1 MPHDRRV
8 SQRSLLLGTVKEE
21 YKESNRPDK
30 ANLSLMLLLW
40 ISCVIALP
48 PGVAAFVWSL
58 KLIPWRDS
66 VFRWC
71 KTDGPVIAKDDPPL
85 VWIGLACIQHADKA
99 QFSRC
104 PGEAFSSSNDIG
116 GVAIICDCVNARE
129 SANLIRVRCCILR
142 KYCVAGLGYPMM
154 VHFCDGGIT
163 CG

>member
-1 MPHDRRV
+1 MF
-8 SQRSLLLGTVKEE
+8 RS
-21 YKESNRPDK
+21 
-30 ANLSLMLLLW
+30 
-40 ISCVIALP
+40 
-48 PGVAAFVWSL
+48 
-58 KLIPWRDS
+58 
-66 VFRWC
+66 C

-85 VWIGLACIQHADKA
+85 VSDGLALLSQHEHKA

-104 PGEAFSSSNDIG
+104 PGEASSSSNDIG

-163 CG
+163 CRREAEDVNANPSCEITGSGAPEL